1 MQFVFTN
8 NNSYTTSGRTTC
20 VSECLFHSHVR
31 FVSDHFHYW
40 PYCFP
45 MLVEWSQQ
53 FFKRI
58 RFFARSL
65 SCTKIKLAIVRKYYL
80 YFCIWND
87 VCACERSSNYI
98 IAHTQFD
105 VLFTLYRIDGS
116 LFHYRTLYLMEMK
129 KTPNINHNSTTIGP
143 KQYAQR
149 IIFRHIFCC

>member
-1 MQFVFTN
+1 MCKWVSFSFTCSFCFWSFSLLAVLFSN
-8 NNSYTTSGRTTC
+8 VGRVKPAILC
-20 VSECLFHSHVR
+20 
-31 FVSDHFHYW
+31 
-40 PYCFP
+40 
-45 MLVEWSQQ
+45 QQ
-53 FFKRI
+53 FFQRI

-105 VLFTLYRIDGS
+105 MLFTLYRIDGS

>member
-1 MQFVFTN
+1 MCKWVSFSFTCSFCFWSFSLLAVLFSN
-8 NNSYTTSGRTTC
+8 VGRVKPAILC
-20 VSECLFHSHVR
+20 
-31 FVSDHFHYW
+31 
-40 PYCFP
+40 
-45 MLVEWSQQ
+45 QQ